1 MMSRLKTL
9 RSRMNSGPETHPVDE
24 LLPPGKLFTLG
35 AQHMLAAYAGIIAPP
50 FIIGTALHLPL
61 SDLIFLISASLLA
74 SGLTTL
80 LQTLGIWKVGV
91 RLPLVQGV
99 SFSGIASMIAIGKN
113 HPDGAVAMQ
122 VIVGAVIVAAAVM
135 FFLAPVY
142 SKLLKFFPP
151 LVMGSVVTVI
161 GLSLIPISIGWM
173 QGTPGTPDF
182 GSMKNVFVGIVTL
195 VLTLL
200 IVKYVPGFT
209 KRVGM
214 LVAMV
219 LGTLISIPLGL
230 TDFSQIGTAKVFEVP
245 SLFHFGA
252 PKFDVAAIISMLIV
266 MLVIM
271 TEATADMLA
280 IGDIVER
287 PVTAKDVANGLRAD
301 CLGSVVSGGLNGFQA
316 SAYGQNIGLLIMSR
330 VKSRY
335 AVAACGIIL
344 IVLALFP
351 ITAAVVATVPLP
363 VLGGAGIAIFGLVAV
378 NGVHT
383 LSKVDF
389 HDSEQGAVNALIVAA
404 TLTMGI
410 LPIAAPN
417 FYAQFPSEVQTVFS
431 SGIASGAI
439 TAIVLNILLNE
450 LRIGRRRRPKNGA
463 EAGTAEPLMA
473 PTIAAPRD
481 LPGISIAHTDE
492 NQVGMTGSAETFSNA
507 AGSAAANG
515 AYTGP
520 QAEYPS

>member
-1 MMSRLKTL
+1 MKSRFLTL
-9 RSRMNSGPETHPVDE
+9 RTHPKNGGDAHAVDE
-24 LLPPGKLFTLG
+24 MLPLGKLFTLG

-74 SGLTTL
+74 SGVTTL

-91 RLPLVQGV
+91 KLPLVQGV
-99 SFSGIASMIAIGKN
+99 SFSGIASMIAIGQGN
-113 HPDGAVAMQ
+113 PNGVVAMQ
-122 VIVGAVIVAAAVM
+122 VIVGAVIVAAGIM

-142 SKLLKFFPP
+142 SRLLRFFPP

-161 GLSLIPISIGWM
+161 GVSLIPISIGWI
-173 QGTPGTPDF
+173 QGNQGSADF
-182 GSMKNVFVGIVTL
+182 GSPKNVFIGI
-195 VLTLL
+195 LTLL
-200 IVKYVPGFT
+200 LTLFIVKYAPGFT

-214 LVAMV
+214 LVAMLV
-219 LGTLISIPLGL
+219 GTLVSVPLGMV
-230 TDFSQIGTAKVFEVP
+230 DFSKVQGAQVFAVP
-245 SLFHFGA
+245 ELFHFGA
-252 PKFDVAAIISMLIV
+252 PRFDFAAIISMVIV

-280 IGDIVER
+280 IGQIVER
-287 PVTAKDVANGLRAD
+287 PVTPKDVANGLRAD
-301 CLGSVVSGGLNGFQA
+301 CLGSVISGGLNGFQA

-330 VKSRY
+330 VKSRF

-351 ITAAVVATVPLP
+351 ITAAVVAVVPLP

-378 NGVHT
+378 NGVQT
-383 LSKVDF
+383 LSKVNF
-389 HDSEQGAVNALIVAA
+389 HDDEQGAVNALIVAA

-417 FYAQFPSEVQTVFS
+417 FYAHFPAGVQTVFS

-439 TAIVLNILLNE
+439 TAITLNILLNE
-450 LRIGRRRRPKNGA
+450 LRIGRRRRPRQA
-463 EAGTAEPLMA
+463 EGPDAEELSIR
-473 PTIAAPRD
+473 PTILAPKETR
-481 LPGISIAHTDE
+481 
-492 NQVGMTGSAETFSNA
+492 TGQPAD
-507 AGSAAANG
+507 GLAAAVDAPLG
-515 AYTGP
+515 VSEAD
-520 QAEYPS
+520 

>member
-1 MMSRLKTL
+1 MSPLKAL
-9 RSRMNSGPETHPVDE
+9 RARANGQVQVHPVDE
-24 LLPPGKLFTLG
+24 ILPIGKLFTLG
-35 AQHMLAAYAGIIAPP
+35 MQHMLAAYAGIIAPP
-50 FIIGTALHLPL
+50 FIIGTALHLPT

-74 SGLTTL
+74 SGVTTL

-99 SFSGIASMIAIGKN
+99 SFSGIASMIAIGKGN
-113 HPDGAVAMQ
+113 PNGVVAMQ
-122 VIVGAVIVAAAVM
+122 VIVGAVIVAAAAM

-142 SKLLKFFPP
+142 SKLLRFFPP

-161 GLSLIPISIGWM
+161 GVSLIPISIGWL
-173 QGTPGTPDF
+173 QGDQSRPDF
-182 GSMKNVFVGIVTL
+182 GSPKNFFVGI
-195 VLTLL
+195 LTLL
-200 IVKYVPGFT
+200 LTVFIVKYVPGFT
-209 KRVGM
+209 KRIGM

-219 LGTLISIPLGL
+219 IGTLVSIPLGMV
-230 TDFSQIGTAKVFEVP
+230 DFTKIHSSQVFAVP
-245 SLFHFGA
+245 GLFHFGV
-252 PKFDVAAIISMLIV
+252 PRFDIAAIISMVIV

-280 IGDIVER
+280 IGQIVDR

-301 CLGSVVSGGLNGFQA
+301 CLGSVISGGLNGFQA

-330 VKSRY
+330 VKSRF

-351 ITAAVVATVPLP
+351 ITAAVVAVVPLP

-378 NGVHT
+378 NGIQT

-389 HDSEQGAVNALIVAA
+389 HDETHGAVNALIVAA

-410 LPIAAPN
+410 LPIAAPT
-417 FYAQFPSEVQTVFS
+417 FYAHFPAGVQTVFS

-450 LRIGRRRRPKNGA
+450 LRFGRRRRPA
-463 EAGTAEPLMA
+463 DQ
-473 PTIAAPRD
+473 IQ
-481 LPGISIAHTDE
+481 STD
-492 NQVGMTGSAETFSNA
+492 S
-507 AGSAAANG
+507 
-515 AYTGP
+515 
-520 QAEYPS
+520 

>member
-9 RSRMNSGPETHPVDE
+9 GRGAGRDAETHPVDE
-24 LLPPGKLFTLG
+24 MLPLGKLFTLG

-74 SGLTTL
+74 SGITTL

-99 SFSGIASMIAIGKN
+99 SFSGIASMIAIGQGN
-113 HPDGAVAMQ
+113 PDGHVAMQ
-122 VIVGAVIVAAAVM
+122 IIVGAVIVAAAAM
-135 FFLAPVY
+135 FFLAPIY
-142 SKLLKFFPP
+142 SKLLRFFPP
-151 LVMGSVVTVI
+151 LVMGSVVAVI
-161 GLSLIPISIGWM
+161 GISLIPISIGWI
-173 QGTPGTPDF
+173 QGDQGSSDF
-182 GSMKNVFVGIVTL
+182 GAPKNIFVGI
-195 VLTLL
+195 LTLL
-200 IVKYVPGFT
+200 LTLFIVKYVPGFT

-214 LVAMV
+214 LVAM
-219 LGTLISIPLGL
+219 LIGTLVSIPLGM
-230 TDFSQIGTAKVFEVP
+230 TDFSKINGAKVFAVP
-245 SLFHFGA
+245 ELFHFGA
-252 PKFDVAAIISMLIV
+252 PRFDIAAIISMLIV

-280 IGDIVER
+280 IGQIVER
-287 PVTAKDVANGLRAD
+287 PVTPKDVANGLRAD
-301 CLGSVVSGGLNGFQA
+301 CLGSVISGGLNGFQA

-351 ITAAVVATVPLP
+351 ITAAVVAVVPLP

-378 NGVHT
+378 NGIQT

-389 HDSEQGAVNALIVAA
+389 HNDEQGAINALIVAA

-417 FYAQFPSEVQTVFS
+417 FYHQFPSEVQTVFS

-439 TAIVLNILLNE
+439 TAIVLNLLLNE
-450 LRIGRRRRPKNGA
+450 LRIGRKPLA
-463 EAGTAEPLMA
+463 PSATASDPLMA

-481 LPGISIAHTDE
+481 LPGVSVDRGDQPETSDSTGAALPSE
-492 NQVGMTGSAETFSNA
+492 RSVGGEVPGTYRGL
-507 AGSAAANG
+507 
-515 AYTGP
+515 
-520 QAEYPS
+520 QAE